1 MTFTNII
8 LQWGPCPVGT
18 FHWVNTCQ
26 VRWSLYLDTV
36 IPCIQLVLHP
46 TLRLGRN
53 VRSSPQRLRNH
64 VIEQIVAITNL
75 YITLKTDVFKGF
87 FRIIIPFC
95 NTRYI
100 QWSTKLHILKTHRSY
115 RSPWARTALL
125 DRETTKFPPTVAYYN
140 SIRKCQED
148 RMNFCHHIQ
157 WIN

>member
-1 MTFTNII
+1 MTVTNII

-64 VIEQIVAITNL
+64 VIEQIAAITNL
-75 YITLKTDVFKGF
+75 YITLKTDVFKGIF
-87 FRIIIPFC
+87 SHHHTFLQYTIHSVII
-95 NTRYI
+95 
-100 QWSTKLHILKTHRSY
+100 SKTHRSY

-125 DRETTKFPPTVAYYN
+125 DRETTVSTHC
-140 SIRKCQED
+140 SLL
-148 RMNFCHHIQ
+148 
-157 WIN
+157 

>member
-1 MTFTNII
+1 MTVTNII

-18 FHWVNTCQ
+18 FYWVNTCQ

-75 YITLKTDVFKGF
+75 YITLKTDVFKGIF
-87 FRIIIPFC
+87 SHHHTFLQYTIHSVIYK
-95 NTRYI
+95 T
-100 QWSTKLHILKTHRSY
+100 SHLKTHRSY

-125 DRETTKFPPTVAYYN
+125 DRETTVSTHC
-140 SIRKCQED
+140 SLL
-148 RMNFCHHIQ
+148 
-157 WIN
+157 